1 MIKFFR
7 KIRQRLLSENKFSKY
22 LLYAFGEI
30 VLVVIGILIALQ
42 INNWNQEKENNKLK
56 VFYMKSLMNDLNI
69 DTLDINRI
77 TQIQVSDNHK
87 TNDFLNR
94 IYSQSATID
103 TIVKIAKKEFE
114 YAFQVK
120 RDYSNNTFN
129 TIISSGNI
137 ELLDRELIEKLMELN
152 SLQTDQLKRFQSNL
166 DSYLDVVS
174 NYSKSFSVVNSNA
187 PENNII
193 DSILWNN
200 INEKEF
206 VGNFTTVLKLREFT
220 FDNTIKGHLKVK
232 EKTIETLNLIERLL
246 GE

>member
-166 DSYLDVVS
+166 NSYLDVVS
-174 NYSKSFSVVNSNA
+174 NYSKSFPVVNSNA